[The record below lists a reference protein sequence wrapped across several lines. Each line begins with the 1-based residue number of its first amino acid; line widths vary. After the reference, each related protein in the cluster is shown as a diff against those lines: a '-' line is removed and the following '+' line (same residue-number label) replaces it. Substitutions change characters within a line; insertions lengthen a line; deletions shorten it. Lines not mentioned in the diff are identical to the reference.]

1 MTSATL
7 QLTAPLDMRGRVLAL
22 YVTAIIGT
30 TPVGGPIIGW
40 IGEVVGPR
48 ATYVTGGVAC
58 LITAA
63 VAWRSLA
70 RSTEGVVSEAEATD
84 IERRAIR
91 EAEEA
96 EADAA
101 SSVPVSLSPN
111 DD

>member
-1 MTSATL
+1 
-7 QLTAPLDMRGRVLAL
+7 MRGRVLAL

-30 TPVGGPIIGW
+30 TPIGGPIIGW

-58 LITAA
+58 LVTAA

-70 RSTEGVVSEAEATD
+70 RSNEAVVSDAEALQ

-96 EADAA
+96 EADSA
-101 SSVPVSLSPN
+101 SAMPVNLRV
-111 DD
+111 DEA